1 MIKYNN
7 TTFYISSELEIVEKN
22 GKMTFQYKPC
32 LTYTD
37 NKGLSWKVTDN
48 NAIKQILD
56 YGNEI

>member
-22 GKMTFQYKPC
+22 GNTIFQLKPC

-48 NAIKQILD
+48 NTINQILD